1 MGVLGQPFDPAQQDY
16 SQAQM
21 LQPPAQAAPQQ
32 MPPQAPAYAP
42 AAAPQSNFRAM
53 LDPQVA
59 LPIAAALMGGR
70 TLRDSLA
77 GGMAAAAP
85 GMAQMK
91 QRSAVNAWLAAGA
104 PKDPNHP
111 AMKALMDANPALG
124 VKYAADKL
132 TPQASDMPASVQEY
146 QYGLAHPDYVEQQL
160 KLKSAASNPAEDD
173 QAQAIADGIVNGDIP
188 PTKNLYRYTAPVLAK
203 LSKSGFNLTKQTE
216 DFTATQKRLAVM
228 NGSKQISMVN
238 AINQVDETLPLIEQ
252 LATEWQGGGFKPLN
266 KLNLEAARQGA
277 YGQEAQSLA
286 TRLTSA
292 IADITSELGTVYKG
306 GNASTDESLRLAAEN
321 LKADWSAQ
329 TLLDNVK
336 QVRQQL
342 AYRKNSMKILTQGT
356 PGNRY
361 DQPVAPEAAPGAA
374 PAAAAPA
381 PAPGAPIVINGYTIT
396 PSP

>member
-1 MGVLGQPFDPAQQDY
+1 MVGTSVPWGLGTFGQRFDPAQQDP
-16 SQAQM
+16 QAQV
-21 LQPPAQAAPQQ
+21 QPPAP
-32 MPPQAPAYAP
+32 APAYAP

-85 GMAQMK
+85 GMTQMK

-146 QYGLAHPDYVEQQL
+146 QYGLAHPDYAEQQL
-160 KLKSAASNPAEDD
+160 KLKSAAGNPAEDD

-203 LSKSGFNLTKQTE
+203 LAKSGFDLTKQTQ
-216 DFTATQKRLAVM
+216 DFTATQKRLSVLNGAQQIRLTQAV
-228 NGSKQISMVN
+228 S
-238 AINQVDETLPLIEQ
+238 QVEETLPKIEE
-252 LATEWQGGGFKPLN
+252 LASKWQGSGFKPLN
-266 KLNLEAARQGA
+266 KATLEAARQGLL
-277 YGQEAQSLA
+277 GQDAQSLA
-286 TRLTSA
+286 TRLTA
-292 IADITSELGTVYKG
+292 MIADMTSELGTVYKG
-306 GNASTDESLRLAAEN
+306 GNSSTDATCRREP
-321 LKADWSAQ
+321 
-329 TLLDNVK
+329 T
-336 QVRQQL
+336 
-342 AYRKNSMKILTQGT
+342 G
-356 PGNRY
+356 
-361 DQPVAPEAAPGAA
+361 
-374 PAAAAPA
+374 
-381 PAPGAPIVINGYTIT
+381 
-396 PSP
+396 